1 MKPTSK
7 PLPALADM
15 EHEVVAESREW
26 GRQRLE
32 ERLQFAANRAGRDR
46 AIDLQGHRQRGAGMR
61 FEEYLQNDR
70 TSRGR
75 LVDSFLCGITRQ
87 DWQRG

>member
-1 MKPTSK
+1 
-7 PLPALADM
+7 
-15 EHEVVAESREW
+15 
-26 GRQRLE
+26 
-32 ERLQFAANRAGRDR
+32 
-46 AIDLQGHRQRGAGMR
+46 MR

>member
-1 MKPTSK
+1 MIQAFHGFQDGGIHIEGPG
-7 PLPALADM
+7 AGGAI
-15 EHEVVAESREW
+15 
-26 GRQRLE
+26 QRLE